1 MCIEV
6 VLIPIHPHE
15 LTIGPCTA
23 RQIGS
28 LLKDFAT
35 PYMGIV
41 YDHMIDWIIQDV
53 AVHIM
58 NMVVWFCQE
67 ISAVRSVYVC
77 MYSCRPGK
85 WVGGEQVIWECMII
99 WYCYVL

>member
-6 VLIPIHPHE
+6 VLIPIHPHA

-53 AVHIM
+53 VVHIM
-58 NMVVWFCQE
+58 NMVVWDYSFCQE
-67 ISAVRSVYVC
+67 IISAVRSVYV
-77 MYSCRPGK
+77 
-85 WVGGEQVIWECMII
+85 
-99 WYCYVL
+99 